1 MKESKDNSTNLIELL
16 LDIEQLEEE
25 LKNNLEKENEQ

>member
-1 MKESKDNSTNLIELL
+1 MKDSKDNSTKLIELL